1 MENKKIDIS
10 DVEKI
15 ELLTYDQLT
24 VNQKNQVEEIASAL
38 NNTNT
43 DKLVEIMQKHYYF
56 MVDIQNKQ
64 GEILHYAIKH

>member
-1 MENKKIDIS
+1 MEKKVDIS

-24 VNQKNQVEEIASAL
+24 INQKNQVEKIASAL
-38 NNTNT
+38 NDSNP

-56 MVDIQNKQ
+56 MVDIENKQ

>member
-1 MENKKIDIS
+1 MEKKVDIS
-10 DVEKI
+10 EVEKI

-24 VNQKNQVEEIASAL
+24 ENQRHQVEEIATAL
-38 NNTNT
+38 NTPDP

-56 MVDIQNKQ
+56 MVDIDNKQ